1 MRSLFPNLHPVLTAM
16 AAFAV
21 MTPFAMA
28 QTADDLSTIEQQI
41 DASKSLQQQIVAE
54 REAIVQEQAALSE
67 RLIALAEKIQSRE
80 AAILAAE
87 ERLQELDA
95 EQLRIHSDLGAR
107 REEISR
113 LLAGLQRIERNPPPA
128 LVVEP
133 SDVLSALRSA
143 MMFGTIVPEL
153 RQDAA
158 ALSAQLTRLE
168 TLGAQTRTEQ
178 ERLKDHVA
186 RLLSSRQEMTDL
198 QARKKSLLADTL
210 DRLKA
215 EKQRAQELADKAK
228 DMKQLLATLEE
239 ERLKVEAAEKAR
251 AEAEAKTA
259 AEIKAKAE
267 AQARIAAAKKLQPR
281 MAFADIKGSL
291 QYPAQGQILKAYGAS
306 DGFGS
311 KTRGVFVATRADA
324 QVVTPVDGHVEFVG
338 PFRSYGQL
346 LILNTGGGYHV
357 LLAGLGEITAEQGQF
372 LQAGEPVGIMGK
384 SAAPGTLT
392 GDQLQDGRPV
402 LYIEFR
408 KNGEAIDS
416 SSWWIGGFAQ
426 ARG

>member
-1 MRSLFPNLHPVLTAM
+1 MMMLPILRPALAAVAVFAALAPVAR
-16 AAFAV
+16 
-21 MTPFAMA
+21 A
-28 QTADDLSTIEQQI
+28 QTADELSTIEQQL
-41 DASKSLQQQIVAE
+41 DASKSLQQQITAE
-54 REAIVQEQAALSE
+54 RQAIVEEQAALSQK
-67 RLIALAEKIQSRE
+67 LIALAEKIQSRE
-80 AAILAAE
+80 AAILSAE
-87 ERLQELDA
+87 ESLQQLDS
-95 EQLRIHSDLGAR
+95 EQLKIHSSLAAR

-158 ALSAQLTRLE
+158 ALSAQLSRLE
-168 TLGAQTRTEQ
+168 TLKVQTKAEQ
-178 ERLKDHVA
+178 ERLKDHVT
-186 RLLSSRQEMTDL
+186 RLLASRQEMTEL
-198 QARKKSLLADTL
+198 QARKKTLLADTTE
-210 DRLKA
+210 RLKA
-215 EKQRAQELADKAK
+215 EKERAQELADKAK

-239 ERLKVEAAEKAR
+239 ERLKAEAAEKAR
-251 AEAEAKTA
+251 AEAEARTE
-259 AEIKAKAE
+259 AELKAKAE
-267 AQARIAAAKKLQPR
+267 AQARIEAAKKLQPR

-291 QYPAQGQILKAYGAS
+291 QYPAQGQILKAYGVS
-306 DGFGS
+306 DGFGGT
-311 KTRGVFVATRADA
+311 TRGVFVATRADA
-324 QVVTPVDGHVEFVG
+324 QVVTPVDGHVEFAG

-416 SSWWIGGFAQ
+416 SPWWIGGFAQ

>member
-1 MRSLFPNLHPVLTAM
+1 
-16 AAFAV
+16 
-21 MTPFAMA
+21 
-28 QTADDLSTIEQQI
+28 
-41 DASKSLQQQIVAE
+41 
-54 REAIVQEQAALSE
+54 
-67 RLIALAEKIQSRE
+67 
-80 AAILAAE
+80 
-87 ERLQELDA
+87 
-95 EQLRIHSDLGAR
+95 
-107 REEISR
+107 
-113 LLAGLQRIERNPPPA
+113 
-128 LVVEP
+128 
-133 SDVLSALRSA
+133 
-143 MMFGTIVPEL
+143 
-153 RQDAA
+153 
-158 ALSAQLTRLE
+158 
-168 TLGAQTRTEQ
+168 
-178 ERLKDHVA
+178 
-186 RLLSSRQEMTDL
+186 
-198 QARKKSLLADTL
+198 
-210 DRLKA
+210 
-215 EKQRAQELADKAK
+215 
-228 DMKQLLATLEE
+228 
-239 ERLKVEAAEKAR
+239 
-251 AEAEAKTA
+251 
-259 AEIKAKAE
+259 
-267 AQARIAAAKKLQPR
+267 

>member
-1 MRSLFPNLHPVLTAM
+1 MTSSFLKLRPMLAAM

-21 MTPFAMA
+21 MIPVAWA
-28 QTADDLSTIEQQI
+28 QTADDLNTLEQQL
-41 DASKSLQQQIVAE
+41 DASKSLQQQIAAE
-54 REAIVQEQAALSE
+54 REAIVEEQAALSQK
-67 RLIALAEKIQSRE
+67 LIALAEKIQSRE

-95 EQLRIHSDLGAR
+95 EQLKIHTGLAAR

-133 SDVLSALRSA
+133 TDVLSALRSA

-153 RQDAA
+153 RQEAA
-158 ALSAQLTRLE
+158 ALSAQLARLE
-168 TLGAQTRTEQ
+168 TLQAQTLS
-178 ERLKDHVA
+178 ERESLKDHVT
-186 RLLSSRQEMTDL
+186 RLLSSRREMTDL
-198 QARKKSLLADTL
+198 QVRKKSLLADTNE
-210 DRLKA
+210 RLKA
-215 EKQRAQELADKAK
+215 EKQRARDLAAKAK

-239 ERLKVEAAEKAR
+239 ERLKAEAAEKAR

-259 AEIKAKAE
+259 AELKAKAE
-267 AQARIAAAKKLQPR
+267 AQARIDAAKKLQPR
-281 MAFADIKGSL
+281 MAFADIKASL
-291 QYPAQGQILKAYGAS
+291 QYPAQGQILKAYGAN
-306 DGFGS
+306 DGFGGT
-311 KTRGVFVATRADA
+311 TRGIFVATRADA
-324 QVVTPVDGHVEFVG
+324 QVVTPADGHVEFAG

-372 LQAGEPVGIMGK
+372 LRAGEPVGIMGK

-416 SSWWIGGFAQ
+416 SQWWIGGFAQ